1 MTAEF
6 RIEGTSEPSSVPA
19 WFEQWSTVAAAQDLA
34 FALPKTSLHAS
45 ALVLLGAM
53 VSSRRQRGLENRVT
67 TDQSDNPLARHL
79 IQTGSVAIRNAR
91 PGGALELLRAIPDR
105 RTARQVAEEA
115 AEAMTEM
122 DPAVSP
128 SIVRMARFVF
138 EELGSN
144 VFDHSGR
151 PDTGY
156 GSVKV
161 DAGRRRLEMAF
172 ADCGVGFRASLQRN
186 PELEGCVSDDA
197 EALQLALNPRITGTS
212 TPRTIIGIGLKTLA
226 DFSDWL
232 GGDLW
237 LATSSAMLH
246 RRTTAGQR
254 TTVIR
259 MIPPWQGCWI
269 CLDAP
274 IT

>member
-1 MTAEF
+1 MAEF
-6 RIEGTSEPSSVPA
+6 RIEDSSQPSSVPA
-19 WFEQWSTVAAAQDLA
+19 WFGQWSSVSAERDLA
-34 FALPKTSLHAS
+34 FVLPTESLHAS

-53 VSSRRQRGLENRVT
+53 VSSRRQRGLENRVAG
-67 TDQSDNPLARHL
+67 DEQDNPLARHL
-79 IQTGSVAIRNAR
+79 IKTGSVAVRNAG
-91 PGGALELLRAIPDR
+91 PSGALELVRAIPDR
-105 RTARQVAEEA
+105 RTARQVAEEV
-115 AEAMTEM
+115 AEAMTELA
-122 DPAVSP
+122 PAVSP
-128 SIVRMARFVF
+128 STLRMARFVF
-138 EELGSN
+138 EELGCN

-161 DAGRRRLEMAF
+161 DAARRRLELAF

-186 PELEGCVSDDA
+186 PELEGRVSDDA
-197 EALQLALNPRITGTS
+197 EALQLALYPRITGTS
-212 TPRTIIGIGLKTLA
+212 TPRTIMGIGLKTLTV
-226 DFSDWL
+226 FSDWL

-237 LATSSAMLH
+237 LASSTALLQ

-254 TTVIR
+254 INVMRT
-259 MIPPWQGCWI
+259 IPAWQGSWL